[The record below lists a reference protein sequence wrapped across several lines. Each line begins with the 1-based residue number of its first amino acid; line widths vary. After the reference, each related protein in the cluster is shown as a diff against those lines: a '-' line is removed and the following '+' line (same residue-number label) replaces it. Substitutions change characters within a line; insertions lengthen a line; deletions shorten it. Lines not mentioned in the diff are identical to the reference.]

1 MCGGVPMSVK
11 WPAVWLTALS
21 LMTLTAPGCSGRPPA
36 DTGCSA
42 GRGQYDAQD
51 VALRLDPG
59 WDAEGSYLLPLGKVV
74 VTWPGVCANGLALQ
88 AVGTQLAPSTPYV
101 SDRNAFRAV
110 RVGTVY
116 LNHPYACGEACQK
129 PVNVRIT
136 VTDGCQR
143 LSRDAAAKMATPQ
156 YPLPPPVTVSTKLI
170 RASQYE
176 QLFGGRLNL
185 AADSLVWAVL
195 AATESAIQSSPPTN
209 PPALYWS
216 SIAVGACT
224 DRASPWSGG
233 GSSPPAGWD
242 AVADQAAPGA

>member
-21 LMTLTAPGCSGRPPA
+21 LMTLAAPGCSGRPPA

-74 VTWPGVCANGLALQ
+74 VTWPGVCANGPALQ

-101 SDRNAFRAV
+101 RDVNAFRAV

-116 LNHPYACGEACQK
+116 LSHPYACGEACQK
-129 PVNVRIT
+129 PVNLRIT
-136 VTDGCQR
+136 VTDGCQL
-143 LSRDAAAKMATPQ
+143 LSRDAAARMATP
-156 YPLPPPVTVSTKLI
+156 
-170 RASQYE
+170 QYE
-176 QLFGGRLNL
+176 QLFGAGLNL

-242 AVADQAAPGA
+242 AVPDQSPPGA